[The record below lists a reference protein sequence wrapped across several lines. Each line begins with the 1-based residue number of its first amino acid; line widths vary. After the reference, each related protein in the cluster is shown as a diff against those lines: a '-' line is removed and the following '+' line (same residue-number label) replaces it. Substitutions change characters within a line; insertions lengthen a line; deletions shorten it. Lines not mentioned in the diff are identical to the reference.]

1 MDSFELRQP
10 RDFGE
15 IITDTF
21 TYFRIHFR
29 SLGKG
34 LLFFALPIIIL
45 SGLLIGSAFGDTFQ
59 VDDPAQL
66 SPEALVSVGFKILS
80 GIFSLLIT
88 FNVITFITFRHL
100 HLTDSGLSGDQIDIQ
115 ALLGDGVRNFFGL
128 IVIFLIIGFVT
139 FAGLLFLI
147 LPGIYIAT
155 KLSLAPA
162 IFVIEERE
170 IGDALITSWRVTDG
184 HWWFTFGISFVMSL
198 IINIV
203 TNIVVVPFYILL
215 FVVTVSTGEADPGQM
230 GVMIS
235 SMYGLMMITV
245 GLLYCFPLISQAMVY
260 VTLYEKKTGTRL
272 AEKIDT
278 IGGE

>member
-1 MDSFELRQP
+1 MSQFELRQT

-21 TYFRIHFR
+21 TYFRVHFR

-34 LLFFALPIIIL
+34 LLLFALPIIIL
-45 SGLLIGSAFGDTFQ
+45 SGLLFGSGLGETFSM
-59 VDDPAQL
+59 DDPDQL
-66 SPEALVSVGFKILS
+66 SPEALAATGFKLLAGILS
-80 GIFSLLIT
+80 LLLT

-100 HLTDSGLSGDQIDIQ
+100 HLTDSGYSGDEIDMQ
-115 ALLGDGVRNFFGL
+115 ALLDGGVRNFFGL
-128 IVIFLIIGFVT
+128 IGIFIAIGVLT
-139 FAGLLFLI
+139 FAGLLLFI
-147 LPGIYIAT
+147 LPGVYIAT

-162 IFVIEERE
+162 IFMVEKRDLA
-170 IGDALITSWRVTDG
+170 DALITSWKVTNG
-184 HWWFTFGISFVMSL
+184 HWWFTFGISFVMS
-198 IINIV
+198 IIVNIV

-215 FVVTVSTGEADPGQM
+215 FIVTVSTGQSEPEQM
-230 GVMIS
+230 GVLIS
-235 SMYGLMMITV
+235 SMYGLMMITL

-260 VTLYEKKTGTRL
+260 VTLYEKKTGSRL